1 MDEKKIEKNEQK
13 RYTIH
18 CTIVNVF
25 RTGQDRTGQDKA
37 GQDRTGQDKAGQHT
51 TQVHITAHYAA
62 PRHSPV
68 DSAGGRQGQRV
79 RPFGAARTGDYSEIL
94 PVHS

>member
-25 RTGQDRTGQDKA
+25 RT

>member
-37 GQDRTGQDKAGQHT
+37 GQHT
-51 TQVHITAHYAA
+51 TQAHITAHYAA